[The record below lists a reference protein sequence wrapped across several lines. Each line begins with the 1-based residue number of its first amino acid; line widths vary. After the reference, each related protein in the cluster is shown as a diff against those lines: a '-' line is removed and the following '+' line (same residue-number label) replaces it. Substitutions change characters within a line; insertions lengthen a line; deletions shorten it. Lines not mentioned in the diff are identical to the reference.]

1 MTMAVVL
8 QRHRPCF
15 CNADRGPI
23 DIPTPNG
30 RYVGNIDERL
40 RMADEFGPDGL
51 CGLHRKGR
59 IRRPGHRGEKAAAGS
74 PLSLPA
80 TYSAP

>member
-15 CNADRGPI
+15 CNADCGPI

-51 CGLHRKGR
+51 VVF
-59 IRRPGHRGEKAAAGS
+59 IEKDEFDI
-74 PLSLPA
+74 PVIVVKRLP
-80 TYSAP
+80 PEVR

>member
-15 CNADRGPI
+15 CNADRGPS
-23 DIPTPNG
+23 DILTPNG
-30 RYVGNIDERL
+30 RYVGNINERL

-51 CGLHRKGR
+51 VVF
-59 IRRPGHRGEKAAAGS
+59 IEKDEFDVPVIAVKR
-74 PLSLPA
+74 LP
-80 TYSAP
+80 PEVR